1 MQCTKME
8 GSPHE
13 NWNSIIY
20 IQEKNNTQDW
30 NRVMCTNSHVHGH
43 APKADYNL
51 WRPVRETL
59 SWHLN
64 IWKVKFDYFKKRAFK
79 AKSSFMIP
87 FYGWGSSASRLKSHY
102 EQTVY
107 FLPLSAQTF
116 LVLIWSTSEE
126 WKAES
131 TLEPLC
137 GFELRTIGFTNAL
150 FYQKCSR
157 QKL

>member
-64 IWKVKFDYFKKRAFK
+64 IWKVKFDYFKNEKSFQSEIKLYDPFLWVGFICLK
-79 AKSSFMIP
+79 A
-87 FYGWGSSASRLKSHY
+87 
-102 EQTVY
+102 T
-107 FLPLSAQTF
+107 
-116 LVLIWSTSEE
+116 
-126 WKAES
+126 
-131 TLEPLC
+131 EPLWADSLL
-137 GFELRTIGFTNAL
+137 FTIKCPEISGTHLINLGRMKGWVNLGATQWFWTQDHW
-150 FYQKCSR
+150 FHKCSLLDF
-157 QKL
+157 QN